1 MTHPGSGPRRRPVSA
16 TLPGL
21 VPVLLSAL
29 LASACATPA
38 FDRGAYLQDAK
49 AALESATSEARTAEL
64 AASARLS
71 GRATRAYAD
80 TVVTSSEKA
89 MGPIQTSFGGVD
101 PASRR
106 DDALRDRV
114 LGVLG
119 DTEDALAQAR
129 IAVRRDDRPM
139 LERARVELAELG
151 QRLQDTRD
159 ALP

>member
-1 MTHPGSGPRRRPVSA
+1 MTARSGRPR
-16 TLPGL
+16 L
-21 VPVLLSAL
+21 VRAAVALAVLLSVML
-29 LASACATPA
+29 QTACATPA
-38 FDRGAYLQDAK
+38 FDRGAYLQNAK

-71 GRATRAYAD
+71 GRATRAYTD

-106 DDALRDRV
+106 DDSLRDRV
-114 LGVLG
+114 LAVLG

-129 IAVRRDDRPM
+129 IAVRRNDRPA
-139 LERARVELAELG
+139 LERARIKLAELG

-159 ALP
+159 GLP

>member
-1 MTHPGSGPRRRPVSA
+1 MTARSGRPR
-16 TLPGL
+16 L
-21 VPVLLSAL
+21 VRAAVALAVLLSVL
-29 LASACATPA
+29 LQTACATPA
-38 FDRGAYLQDAK
+38 FDRGAYLQNAK

-71 GRATRAYAD
+71 GRATRAYTD

-106 DDALRDRV
+106 DDSLRDRV
-114 LGVLG
+114 LAVLG

-129 IAVRRDDRPM
+129 IAVRRNDRPA
-139 LERARVELAELG
+139 LERARIKLAELG

-159 ALP
+159 GLP

>member
-1 MTHPGSGPRRRPVSA
+1 MTARSGRPR
-16 TLPGL
+16 L
-21 VPVLLSAL
+21 VRAAVALAVLLSVL
-29 LASACATPA
+29 PQTACATPA
-38 FDRGAYLQDAK
+38 FDRGAYLQNAK

-71 GRATRAYAD
+71 GRATRAYTD

-106 DDALRDRV
+106 DDSLRDRV
-114 LGVLG
+114 LAVLG

-129 IAVRRDDRPM
+129 IAVRRNDRPA
-139 LERARVELAELG
+139 LERARIKLAELG

-159 ALP
+159 GLP